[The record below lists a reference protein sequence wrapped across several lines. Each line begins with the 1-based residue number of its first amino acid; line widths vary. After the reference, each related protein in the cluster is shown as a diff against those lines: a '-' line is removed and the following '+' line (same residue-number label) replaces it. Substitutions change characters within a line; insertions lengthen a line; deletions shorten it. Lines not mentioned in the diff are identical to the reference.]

1 MSCSYDLPVR
11 NLVTSAMSMRS
22 VMTERT
28 STTRP
33 VGNV

>member
-1 MSCSYDLPVR
+1 MSCSHDLPVR
-11 NLVTSAMSMRS
+11 NLVTSEKSMRS
-22 VMTERT
+22 VVTERT